1 MYSDAIFS
9 YPCSTDGPQD
19 GGYDPGTPEPLQAFR
34 GVAEAVS
41 PALWDVEESLA
52 RYREERDA
60 GRILANSVEAL
71 RVELTYHSNAI
82 EGSTLSLRETQL
94 VLEGYFAARRQDAP

>member
-1 MYSDAIFS
+1 M
-9 YPCSTDGPQD
+9 THL
-19 GGYDPGTPEPLQAFR
+19 PEPIQSFR
-34 GVAEAVS
+34 GIAEEVAPQLRAV
-41 PALWDVEESLA
+41 AAAHA

-82 EGSTLSLRETQL
+82 EGSTLSLRDTQL
-94 VLEGYFAARRQDAP
+94 VLEGYAPPGGKTLREIYP